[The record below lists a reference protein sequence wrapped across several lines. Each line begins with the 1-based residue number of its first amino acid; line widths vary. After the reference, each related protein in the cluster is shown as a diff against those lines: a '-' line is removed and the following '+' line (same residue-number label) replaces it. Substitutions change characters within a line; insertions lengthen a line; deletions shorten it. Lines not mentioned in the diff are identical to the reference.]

1 MKSPHVPFRHY
12 FLLNINFVIRMLIL
26 SDVIWGG
33 AIGLLGP
40 IFAIFIV
47 DYIEGGNAAVAGVA
61 TAIYLVVKSVMQ
73 IPAASIIDKIRGEK
87 DDFWILFVGSLLGA
101 LIPLLYLII
110 HTPIQLYLVEA
121 FYGLVIAFTFPSY
134 MAIYTR
140 HIDKEKEATSWGMY
154 FTLNDFSAAVAA
166 SVGGIVA
173 ELVGFQPLIIGAV
186 FFSILGVLLIFPIRP
201 YMRMPKVSSKREV

>member
-1 MKSPHVPFRHY
+1 MKSHHVPFRHY

-47 DYIEGGNAAVAGVA
+47 DFIEGGNAAVAGVA
-61 TAIYLVVKSVMQ
+61 TAIYLVIKSVMQ

-87 DDFWILFVGSLLGA
+87 DDFWILFIGSILGA
-101 LIPLLYLII
+101 FIPLLYLVI
-110 HTPIQLYLVEA
+110 HTPVQLYLVEA

-154 FTLNDFSAAVAA
+154 FTLNDFSAAIAA
-166 SVGGIVA
+166 SIGGIVA
-173 ELVGFQPLIIGAV
+173 ELVGFQPLIIGVV

-201 YMRMPKVSSKREV
+201 YMRMPKTSSQKGV

>member
-1 MKSPHVPFRHY
+1 MKSQRIPFRHHF
-12 FLLNINFVIRMLIL
+12 FLDINFVVRMLIL

-33 AIGLLGP
+33 AVGLLGP

-47 DYIEGGNAAVAGVA
+47 DFIKGGDAAVAGVA
-61 TAIYLVVKSVMQ
+61 AAIYLVVKSIMQ
-73 IPAASIIDKIRGEK
+73 IPAASVIDKIRGEK

-101 LIPLLYLII
+101 IVPIFYLFI
-110 HTPIQLYLVEA
+110 HTPLQLYLVQA
-121 FYGLVIAFTFPSY
+121 LYGLVIAFTFPSY

-166 SVGGIVA
+166 SVGGVA
-173 ELVGFQPLIIGAV
+173 AEVIGFQPLILGVV
-186 FFSILGVLLIFPIRP
+186 FFSILGVLLIFLIRP
-201 YMRMPKVSSKREV
+201 YMRMPKDL